1 MAAII
6 KANSTLTSG
15 GIATLKRSFT
25 TTDDGLMTYAVEYC
39 CLSQY
44 ASRWTA
50 NFRTGAQPPTALP
63 ANMLQLQLTKTPTL
77 YDLQT
82 ETLNGLT
89 YFRATYSAG
98 VPTDITITET
108 SDVRNISFPI
118 TYPAGTSVRLAS
130 YGFAVAGGITGTTNS
145 FVTTGIE
152 TITGSFDYV
161 SYSVTATAKNAALP
175 TVRGYVGD
183 AFNFVNVIRVETA
196 LATTIETS
204 SKTKNN
210 RGEYTF
216 SKTSTGVYTA
226 TPVVRRLVGSVI
238 V

>member
-108 SDVRNISFPI
+108 SDVRNVSFPI
-118 TYPAGTSVRLAS
+118 TYPAGTTVRLPT
-130 YGFAVAGGITGTTNS
+130 YGLGGITGTTTS
-145 FVTTGIE
+145 FVTTGTE
-152 TITGSFDYV
+152 TVTGSFDYV

-175 TVRGYVGD
+175 SVRGYVGD
-183 AFNFVNVIRVETA
+183 AFNFVNVTRVNTR

-204 SKTKNN
+204 SKTKNS
-210 RGEYTF
+210 RGEFTF

-226 TPVVRRLVGSVI
+226 TPVVRRLVGNVI

>member
-1 MAAII
+1 MASII

-108 SDVRNISFPI
+108 SDVRNVSFPI
-118 TYPAGTSVRLAS
+118 TYPAGTSVTLPT
-130 YGFAVAGGITGTTNS
+130 YGLGGITGTTTS
-145 FVTTGIE
+145 FVTTGTE

-175 TVRGYVGD
+175 SVRGYVGD
-183 AFNFVNVIRVETA
+183 AFNFVNVTRVDTA

-210 RGEYTF
+210 RGEFTF

-226 TPVVRRLVGSVI
+226 SPVVRRLVGNVI

>member
-1 MAAII
+1 MAAIV
-6 KANSTLTSG
+6 KANSSLTAG
-15 GIATLKRSFT
+15 GLAVLKRNFT
-25 TTDDGLMTYAVEYC
+25 TSDDGLMTYFVEYC
-39 CLSQY
+39 CLSQFAARY
-44 ASRWTA
+44 TP

-108 SDVRNISFPI
+108 SDVRNVSFPI
-118 TYPAGTSVRLAS
+118 TYPAGTSVTLPT
-130 YGFAVAGGITGTTNS
+130 YGLGGITGTTTS

-210 RGEYTF
+210 RGEFTF

-226 TPVVRRLVGSVI
+226 TPVVRRLVGNVI